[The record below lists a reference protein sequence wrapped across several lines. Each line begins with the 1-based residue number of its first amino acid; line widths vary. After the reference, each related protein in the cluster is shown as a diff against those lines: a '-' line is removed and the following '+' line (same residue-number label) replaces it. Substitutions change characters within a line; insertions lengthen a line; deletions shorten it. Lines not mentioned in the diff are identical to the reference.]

1 MTELETNLQNI
12 LDEKETKILPQNIK
26 ERSTYI

>member
-12 LDEKETKILPQNIK
+12 LNEKETKILPENIK

>member
-12 LDEKETKILPQNIK
+12 LNEKETKILPQNIK
-26 ERSTYI
+26 ERSTNI

>member
-1 MTELETNLQNI
+1 MTELETNLQDI
-12 LDEKETKILPQNIK
+12 LNEKETKILPQNIK